1 MTQAFATPDLKSFF
15 APASVALV
23 GATDDLTRFA
33 GRVLMRMVN
42 FGYQG
47 KIFPVNPRFTEV
59 GGLKC
64 YPTVRDLPEA
74 PDHVGIVVPTGLVME
89 ILEDCAARG
98 ARFAT
103 VYSGGFA
110 ETGTPEGRAMQL
122 AIADFARKTGMRIMG
137 PNCNGVVNFIDGFA
151 MTTSATVATRQ
162 PAGNVGV
169 VAQSGGAGQVNVMWR
184 AQEAGVG
191 ISYEVSCG
199 NSADLDILDF
209 MHFMI
214 DDPATDVIM
223 VLAESI
229 PAGARLFEVAR
240 LAAERAKPIV
250 MVKLG
255 RTEAGSHAA
264 ASHTGA
270 LAGADDVCDAALRQC
285 GIIRVEDCSDLY
297 ETAMLL
303 RTRRWPRGTRVAAT
317 TISGGNGVLL
327 VDLGA
332 SLGISYPPYS
342 ADTQSRLA
350 ELLPK
355 HGTTSNPTDVTNAV
369 IGKPDIFRRLI
380 ETISA
385 DDNVDVMIPIF
396 TLSVASDLRQA
407 AEAAKSA
414 TKPVAILWTGACN
427 DDPALTAK
435 SLAAEGVAVYRNT
448 ISCLKAVR
456 AAMCYGEFLRGRRT
470 VAPVRPANMDVE
482 SARRH
487 IQATAGTMTERASK
501 AVLAACGFPVTREA
515 PARDAEEA
523 VRIARDIGGKVAL
536 KIESADIPHKTEA
549 GAIRLHLS
557 GDSAVRKAFDEVMAA
572 ARAYKRDAQLDGVL
586 VQEMAPAGLEVMLGL
601 VVDPVFGPVVVA
613 GLGGIHVEVLCD
625 VAYRVAPVDNDEAHK
640 MLRELRGY
648 KLLEGVR
655 GAAPRDI
662 EALCD
667 LIVRLSW
674 LGQDCGDDI
683 AELDINPLVLYE
695 QGAGARIVDALI
707 VTHKADE
714 GTVIEHCVTDDND
727 ATRQKLPSPSVALP
741 GTKHRAPS
749 SPTLLP
755 EGEGST
761 QAPMR

>member
-1 MTQAFATPDLKSFF
+1 MTQAPPVPDLKPFF

-23 GATDDLTRFA
+23 GATDDLSRFA

-42 FGYQG
+42 FGYRG
-47 KIFPVNPRFTEV
+47 KIFPVNPRFAEV

-64 YPTVRDLPEA
+64 YPGVRDLPQA
-74 PDHVGIVVPTGLVME
+74 PDHVGIVVPTERVMN

-110 ETGTPEGRAMQL
+110 ETGTPEGRALQ
-122 AIADFARKTGMRIMG
+122 ADVTAFARRTGMRIMG

-151 MTTSATVATRQ
+151 MTTSATVAKRQ

-199 NSADLDILDF
+199 NSADLNILDF
-209 MHFMI
+209 MQFMI
-214 DDPATDVIM
+214 DDPTTAVIM

-229 PAGARLFEVAR
+229 PQGPRLFEVAR
-240 LAAERAKPIV
+240 RAAEREKPII

-270 LAGADDVCDAALRQC
+270 LAGLDDVCDAALRQC

-303 RTRRWPRGTRVAAT
+303 RTRRWPGGMRAGAT

-332 SLGISYPPYS
+332 NLGISYPAYS
-342 ADTQSRLA
+342 ADTQAQLA

-355 HGTTSNPTDVTNAV
+355 HGTTANPTDVTNAV

-380 ETISA
+380 EIISA

-396 TLSVASDLRQA
+396 TLSVASDVRQA

-414 TKPVAILWTGACN
+414 AKPVAILWTGACT
-427 DDPALTAK
+427 DDPTLNAK

-448 ISCLKAVR
+448 LGCLKAVR
-456 AAMCYGEFLRGRRT
+456 AAMRYGDFLRRRRHA
-470 VAPVRPANMDVE
+470 VAPVRPANIDVA
-482 SARRH
+482 SACREM
-487 IQATAGTMTERASK
+487 QAAGGVLTERASK
-501 AVLAACGFPVTREA
+501 AVLAAYGFPVTREA
-515 PARDAEEA
+515 LACNADEA
-523 VRIARDIGGKVAL
+523 VRIARGIGGEVAL
-536 KIESADIPHKTEA
+536 KIESADIAHKTEA
-549 GAIRLHLS
+549 GAIRLRVS
-557 GDSAVRKAFDEVMAA
+557 GDDAVRGAFAEVMAA
-572 ARAYKRDAQLDGVL
+572 AGSYKHDARLAGVL
-586 VQEMAPAGLEVMLGL
+586 VQEMASAGLEVMLGL
-601 VVDPVFGPVVVA
+601 VRDPVFGPVVVA
-613 GLGGIHVEVLCD
+613 GLGGIHVEVLRD
-625 VAYRVAPVDNDEAHK
+625 VAYRVGHIDGGEAHV

-648 KLLEGVR
+648 RLLEGVR
-655 GAAPRDI
+655 GTAPRDI
-662 EALCD
+662 DTLCD

-674 LGQDCGDDI
+674 LGHDCADEI
-683 AELDINPLVLYE
+683 AELDINPLLLYE
-695 QGAGARIVDALI
+695 QGAGARTVDALI
-707 VTHKADE
+707 VKRHADE
-714 GTVIEHCVTDDND
+714 GPKS
-727 ATRQKLPSPSVALP
+727 A
-741 GTKHRAPS
+741 
-749 SPTLLP
+749 
-755 EGEGST
+755 
-761 QAPMR
+761 